1 MKFTH
6 KISIGVAVVI
16 LLFITL
22 GLPGRLYPYNGY
34 KAVFLSNGQVYF
46 GKLTWG
52 ITGYAKL
59 TDIYYLRP
67 GTATD
72 GIGQLSTQGGNL
84 DLVKLGNEIHAPTD
98 EMKIRKDSIVF
109 YEALTAEGRVSTAIA
124 QYIST
129 NN

>member
-6 KISIGVAVVI
+6 KIIIGVVGAV
-16 LLFITL
+16 LLFLFL

-34 KAVFLSNGQVYF
+34 KAIFLSNGQVYF

-52 ITGYAKL
+52 MSKYARL

-67 GTATD
+67 GTATT
-72 GIGQLSTQGGNL
+72 GIDQLSTQGGNL

-98 EMKIRKDSIVF
+98 EMKIRKQDIIF
-109 YEALTAEGRVSTAIA
+109 YETITSTGRVATAIA
-124 QYIST
+124 QYVSKE
-129 NN
+129 

>member
-6 KISIGVAVVI
+6 KILAGVGIVV

-52 ITGYAKL
+52 IGGYE
-59 TDIYYLRP
+59 
-67 GTATD
+67 
-72 GIGQLSTQGGNL
+72 IGRAH
-84 DLVKLGNEIHAPTD
+84 V
-98 EMKIRKDSIVF
+98 
-109 YEALTAEGRVSTAIA
+109 
-124 QYIST
+124 
-129 NN
+129 